1 MPRFAANIST
11 LFREFPMLDR
21 IGQAAAAG
29 FDAIEVQFPYDE
41 DPEQFKAE
49 LELHR
54 LPLVLMNFPVGDLMQ
69 GGQGL
74 AAVPGR
80 EAEFDAALIEAQE
93 FAEIL
98 KPEAMNLLAGR
109 PDSTRDSAL
118 CDAAFRTSLRKA
130 FALTSKLGIRL
141 LTEPVNTIDLPGSYL
156 CGSQQ
161 VLDLI
166 AGMPDIELLLQY
178 DLYHMQMMEA
188 DLMTR
193 LPAIIDK
200 IGHIQFSD
208 VPGRTEPGRGSIDFA
223 ACFDLIDRLGYR
235 GYVGAEYFPSTD
247 TQSSLDWLIPY
258 QQARLDQ

>member
-1 MPRFAANIST
+1 MPRFSANIST
-11 LFREFPMLDR
+11 LFREFPMLER

-29 FDAIEVQFPYDE
+29 FDGIEVQFPYDE

-80 EAEFDAALIEAQE
+80 ETEFDAALTEARK
-93 FAEIL
+93 FAEVL

-109 PDSTRDSAL
+109 PDSKQDSVL

-130 FALTSKLGIRL
+130 FALTSQLGIRL
-141 LTEPVNTIDLPGSYL
+141 LTEPVNTIDLPGFYL

-161 VLDLI
+161 ALALI
-166 AGMPDIELLLQY
+166 GAMPDIELLLQY

-193 LPAIIDK
+193 LPTIIEW

-208 VPGRTEPGRGSIDFA
+208 VPDRTEPGRGSIDFA
-223 ACFDLIDRLGYR
+223 ACFELIDRLGYR
-235 GYVGAEYFPSTD
+235 GYVGAEYFPSVD
-247 TQSSLDWLIPY
+247 TESSLDWLIPY
-258 QQARLDQ
+258 RQEP

>member
-1 MPRFAANIST
+1 MPRFSANIST
-11 LFREFPMLDR
+11 LFREFPLLER

-29 FDAIEVQFPYDE
+29 FDAIEVQFPYNE

-80 EAEFDAALIEAQE
+80 ETEFDAALTEARK

-109 PDSTRDSAL
+109 PDSTQDSLL

-130 FALTSKLGIRL
+130 FALTSQLGIRL
-141 LTEPVNTIDLPGSYL
+141 LTEPVNTIDLPGFYL

-161 VLDLI
+161 ALDLI
-166 AGMPDIELLLQY
+166 ATMPDIELLLQY

-188 DLMTR
+188 DLMKR
-193 LPAIIDK
+193 LPAIIEW

-223 ACFDLIDRLGYR
+223 ACFDLIDRLGYS
-235 GYVGAEYFPSTD
+235 GYVGAEYFPSVNTE
-247 TQSSLDWLIPY
+247 SSLDWLIPY
-258 QQARLDQ
+258 RQEP